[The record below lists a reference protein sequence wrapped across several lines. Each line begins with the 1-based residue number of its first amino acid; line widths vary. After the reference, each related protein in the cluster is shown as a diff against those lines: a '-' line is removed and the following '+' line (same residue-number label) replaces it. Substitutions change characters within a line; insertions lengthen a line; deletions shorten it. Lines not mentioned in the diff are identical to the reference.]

1 MKTSSFLRGLAVLF
15 VLLAGVSFAAGDTPQ
30 RPRVGLVLGG
40 GGARGAAHVG
50 VLETLERLHV
60 PVDCVA
66 GTSMGALAAGAF
78 AAGRTPT
85 EMREEL
91 AKADWSDM
99 FQDNPSYSEINYRN
113 KATSKRFMPGSETGV
128 GIDGVAYQ
136 GGVVAGQKIKLFF
149 NRLVNADLGERDGTG
164 RDQQGVQGKHHRT
177 PGPGIREDA
186 KANATQPGPGMRDA
200 CLRSC
205 PTAELEFRSCAP

>member
-50 VLETLERLHV
+50 VLEVLEKLHV

-78 AAGRTPT
+78 AAGRSPG
-85 EMREEL
+85 ELRKEL
-91 AKADWSDM
+91 AKADWNDM

-113 KATSKRFMPGSETGV
+113 KAISKRFMPGSETGV
-128 GIDGVAYQ
+128 GSDGVAYQ

-149 NRLVNADLGERDGTG
+149 NRLVNSDLGERDIESLALPLSI
-164 RDQQGVQGKHHRT
+164 V
-177 PGPGIREDA
+177 
-186 KANATQPGPGMRDA
+186 ATDIGSGERVV
-200 CLRSC
+200 
-205 PTAELEFRSCAP
+205 

>member
-1 MKTSSFLRGLAVLF
+1 MTFTSVFRSLALLGLLC
-15 VLLAGVSFAAGDTPQ
+15 AGAALAAGEPAQ

-50 VLETLERLHV
+50 VLETLEKLHV

-78 AAGRTPT
+78 AAGRSPT

-91 AKADWSDM
+91 AKADWNDM

-113 KATSKRFMPGSETGV
+113 KAISKRFMPGSEAGV
-128 GIDGVAYQ
+128 GSDGVAYQ

-149 NRLVNADLGERDGTG
+149 NRLVNADLGERDIESLALYFST
-164 RDQQGVQGKHHRT
+164 
-177 PGPGIREDA
+177 A
-186 KANATQPGPGMRDA
+186 KQP
-200 CLRSC
+200 
-205 PTAELEFRSCAP
+205 